1 MATGQSMSW
10 RSSVCGRNC
19 AAMAEARRFYERH
32 GFWDVEPESGS
43 RMLCYV
49 TELVEPVEP

>member
-1 MATGQSMSW
+1 MATRH
-10 RSSVCGRNC
+10 RSI
-19 AAMAEARRFYERH
+19 RF
-32 GFWDVEPESGS
+32 WNVEPESGS